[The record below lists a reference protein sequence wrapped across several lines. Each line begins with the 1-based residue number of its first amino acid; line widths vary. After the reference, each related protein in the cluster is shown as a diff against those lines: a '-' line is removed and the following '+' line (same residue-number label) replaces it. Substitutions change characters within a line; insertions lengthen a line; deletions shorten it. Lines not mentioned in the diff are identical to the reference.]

1 MMVNLSP
8 TEASYS
14 ESLNS
19 LRFAERV
26 SQVELGKAKRHVTQE
41 ASSDAA
47 ETEGRSQTPR
57 RNSSMDPRRNSS
69 AGGGT
74 KGAAPG
80 GGKAAGMKKRASMG
94 GSSGRR

>member
-47 ETEGRSQTPR
+47 ETEV
-57 RNSSMDPRRNSS
+57 
-69 AGGGT
+69 
-74 KGAAPG
+74 
-80 GGKAAGMKKRASMG
+80 
-94 GSSGRR
+94 